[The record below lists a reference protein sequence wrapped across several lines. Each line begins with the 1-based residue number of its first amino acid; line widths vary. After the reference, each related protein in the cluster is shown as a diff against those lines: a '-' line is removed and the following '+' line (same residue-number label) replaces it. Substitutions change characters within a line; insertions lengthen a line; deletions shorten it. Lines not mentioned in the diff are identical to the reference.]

1 MWREN
6 GVQMKLLQLISN
18 IIYILL
24 VLVWLVIFFY
34 DRTMASDILPVV
46 LVLSFVNINSR
57 IDEIIKQLKELGK

>member
-1 MWREN
+1 
-6 GVQMKLLQLISN
+6 MKLLQLISN
-18 IIYILL
+18 IVYILL

>member
-1 MWREN
+1 
-6 GVQMKLLQLISN
+6 MKLLQLISN